1 MEQRRN
7 KKIVSHT
14 KNLVPM
20 STAKNKTQPTMHQPP
35 KLAYLMSR
43 FPKISETFILFEILE
58 MEKLGASVEV
68 YPLLRERQPVMHP
81 EAEKICARAHFM
93 PFVSWFIVRANFY
106 FMLTRP
112 LRYWATLIE
121 VLFGTM
127 PHRNFLF
134 GALAYWP
141 KAVAFAFRMK
151 QQGIAHMHAHFC
163 NHPTLVAFI
172 IHRLT
177 GIPYSFIAHGSD
189 LHKNR
194 TMLGKKVASSSF
206 ALTVS
211 RFNLEVMHSAC
222 EAPERKKTRILHC
235 GIDPE
240 IFLPKKKTASAGKLR
255 IVCVASFE
263 EVKGH
268 KHLVEACRL
277 LRERGLA
284 FVCDLIGDG
293 PQRAAV
299 TEQIK
304 AGHLEDHVIV
314 HGSMQRRDVVNMLT
328 QADVKVLASVP
339 TAEGKREGVP
349 VVLMEAMAC
358 ALPVISSKLS
368 GIPELVE
375 HERTGILLQPGD
387 AQALA
392 NALQRLHNEPELR
405 QRMGLAGR
413 EKVLHEYNLKAN
425 SRQLL
430 EWIIAEQKHNAA
442 AIKTSSFS
450 REISHRKT
458 SALAS

>member
-1 MEQRRN
+1 MKPSNHKAQRTTDAAPN
-7 KKIVSHT
+7 
-14 KNLVPM
+14 
-20 STAKNKTQPTMHQPP
+20 P

-58 MEKLGASVEV
+58 MEKLGARVEV

-81 EAEKICARAHFM
+81 EAEKICARAHFL
-93 PFVSWFIVRANFY
+93 PFFSWGILQTNFY
-106 FMLTRP
+106 FMLTKP
-112 LRYWATLIE
+112 VRYFAALFE

-127 PHRNFLF
+127 RHLNFFF

-141 KAVAFAFRMK
+141 KAVAFAFNMR
-151 QQGIAHMHAHFC
+151 QQGITHMHAHFC
-163 NHPTLVAFI
+163 NHPTLATFI

-194 TMLGKKVASSSF
+194 TMLNKKVAASAF

-211 RFNLEVMHSAC
+211 KFNLKVLHSAC
-222 EAPERKKTRILHC
+222 DELSRKKTRILHC

-240 IFLPKKKTASAGKLR
+240 IFLPKNKTASSSKLR
-255 IVCVASFE
+255 IICVASFE

-268 KHLVEACRL
+268 KHLVEACRI
-277 LRERGLA
+277 LREQRID
-284 FVCDLIGDG
+284 FICDLIGDG
-293 PQRAAV
+293 PRRAAV
-299 TEQIK
+299 TEQIN
-304 AGHLEDHVIV
+304 AARLEEQVIV
-314 HGSMQRRDVVNMLT
+314 HGSMKRNDVVSMLT

-358 ALPVISSKLS
+358 ALPVISSELS

-387 AQALA
+387 AQGLA
-392 NALQRLHNEPELR
+392 RGLQRLHNDPELR
-405 QRMGLAGR
+405 QRMGAAGR
-413 EKVLHEYNLKAN
+413 EKVLREYNLKAN
-425 SRQLL
+425 TRQLL
-430 EWIIAEQKHNAA
+430 EWIVAAQKDNAGA
-442 AIKTSSFS
+442 NKTSSFS
-450 REISHRKT
+450 RETSRPKT